1 MILHNSSRVE
11 YMSHLNPSSANLTK
25 WLNTLKQFAGNL
37 TTNCLSVFE
46 HFVKLTL
53 KGLNWRTEKQESKG
67 TVVMWTTENK
77 QERQHKTWRVSNYD
91 IFWSE
96 WQQNSITNATLR
108 KVMILHARET
118 ETIFS
123 YSTLF
128 ENKSIRC
135 CAKLPTWTLDSLS
148 QKKEANAWQPRIC
161 TSVSLRHKKND

>member
-25 WLNTLKQFAGNL
+25 WLNTLKQFVGNL

-96 WQQNSITNATLR
+96 WCWQSKSRYLKQQTHFFTFLHKFLGLCSLIVYWNILLCQFLKILFNR
-108 KVMILHARET
+108 K
-118 ETIFS
+118 
-123 YSTLF
+123 
-128 ENKSIRC
+128 
-135 CAKLPTWTLDSLS
+135 
-148 QKKEANAWQPRIC
+148 ANP
-161 TSVSLRHKKND
+161 